1 MDGGSLPHTAQPITR
16 GELTQALKLW
26 LPLAADF
33 SEPETWAVEASP
45 ELAYI
50 IAAEVFGWPMASIQ
64 LRYQV
69 GRFVAVEYEPLT
81 PRRLDPDILLV
92 LEASPAARAFHQA
105 MRNFQAARRDH
116 ASDPATWYQSA
127 KRAAQAVAGPLY
139 HLRPTRCEAAFVVRW
154 LLLTVAQGRR
164 ISDGLLEVRTYE

>member
-1 MDGGSLPHTAQPITR
+1 MNSEILTHRPQPITR
-16 GELTQALKLW
+16 GELSQALELW
-26 LPLAADF
+26 LPLTADF
-33 SEPETWAVEASP
+33 SEPEAWTVEASP

-105 MRNFQAARRDH
+105 MRNFQATRRDH
-116 ASDPATWYQSA
+116 ASNPAAWYQSA

-139 HLRPTRCEAAFVVRW
+139 LLRPSRAEAAFVIRW

-164 ISDGLLEVRTYE
+164 ISDGLVEVRIYE